1 MLSKTHIASAIAL
14 FITETALAA
23 NLRPEP
29 ALNNDSSNYVRNTDE
44 QLAFVF
50 ELVRH
55 GARAP
60 IEDRD
65 LDEFPVDEGWLT
77 PEGMR

>member
-1 MLSKTHIASAIAL
+1 MLCKSLVGVASAM
-14 FITETALAA
+14 TLASA
-23 NLRPEP
+23 TDLPPFTNSVVTGP
-29 ALNNDSSNYVRNTDE
+29 RNTDE

-60 IEDRD
+60 IENRD
-65 LDEFPVDEGWLT
+65 LDKFPVEEGLLT